1 MQRLIQTFIIVCA
14 LIGLMSGCSSDKKES
29 EKREVV
35 QTKES
40 KTQNKF
46 QDKPNIVILA
56 TGGTIAGSIDSAIKT
71 TGYEA
76 GVIGVNVLIDAVP
89 QIQNLANIRGEQ
101 IANIDSADMT
111 NAIWLALAKRV
122 NTLLADSK
130 VDGIVI
136 THGTDTMEESAF
148 FLHLVVKSDKPVVL
162 VGAMRPST
170 AISADGPKNLYN
182 AIALAANADSKGKG
196 VMVAM
201 NDRIQSAR
209 YVSKTHTLNIN
220 TFSSPNSGD
229 MGYIVDGEVFFYYA
243 PNKPHTI
250 QSAFDVSTLESLPQV
265 DILYSY
271 ANDGSSIAAQAFF
284 EHGTKGVV
292 VAGSGAGSIHQ
303 AQKDML
309 KKLIEKGLVVV
320 QSSRINNGIVLAKEA
335 DSQRGFIGSR
345 DLNPQK
351 ARVLLMLAL
360 TQTNDPRQI
369 NEIFARY

>member
-220 TFSSPNSGD
+220 AFSSPNSGD

-303 AQKDML
+303 AQKDTL

-369 NEIFARY
+369 DEIFARY

>member
-14 LIGLMSGCSSDKKES
+14 LIGLMSGCSSDRKES

-40 KTQNKF
+40 KTQNKS

-56 TGGTIAGSIDSAIKT
+56 TGGTIAGSVDSAIKT

-76 GVIGVNVLIDAVP
+76 GVVGVDVLIDAVP

-111 NAIWLALAKRV
+111 NAIWLAFAKRV

-182 AIALAANADSKGKG
+182 AIALAANADSRGKG

-209 YVSKTHTLNIN
+209 YVSKTHTLNVN
-220 TFSSPNSGD
+220 AFSSPNSSD

-303 AQKDML
+303 AQKDTL
-309 KKLIEKGLVVV
+309 KKLIKKGLIVV
-320 QSSRINNGIVLAKEA
+320 QSSRINNGIVLAKEV
-335 DSQRGFIGSR
+335 DSQLGFIGSR

-369 NEIFARY
+369 DEIFARY

>member
-220 TFSSPNSGD
+220 AFSSPNSGD

>member
-14 LIGLMSGCSSDKKES
+14 LIGLMSGCSSDRKES

-40 KTQNKF
+40 KTQNKS

-56 TGGTIAGSIDSAIKT
+56 TGGTIAGSVDSAIKT

-76 GVIGVNVLIDAVP
+76 GVVGVDVLIDAVP

-111 NAIWLALAKRV
+111 NAIWLAFAKRV

-130 VDGIVI
+130 VNGIVI

-182 AIALAANADSKGKG
+182 AIALAANADSRGKG

-209 YVSKTHTLNIN
+209 YVSKTHTLNVN
-220 TFSSPNSGD
+220 AFSSPNSSD

-303 AQKDML
+303 AQKDTL
-309 KKLIEKGLVVV
+309 KKLIKKGLIVV
-320 QSSRINNGIVLAKEA
+320 QSSRINNGIVLAKEV
-335 DSQRGFIGSR
+335 DSQLGFIGSR

-369 NEIFARY
+369 DEIFARY